1 MVPLRNNDREL
12 SVALMVS
19 LSNHE
24 GVALSHP
31 HPAVIPAQ
39 AGIQGPKHRPVNPT
53 LVSRLRGNDT
63 E

>member
-1 MVPLRNNDREL
+1 
-12 SVALMVS
+12 MVS

-31 HPAVIPAQ
+31 YPGVIPAT
-39 AGIQGPKHRPVNPT
+39 AGIQGLKHRPVNPT
-53 LVSRLRGNDT
+53 LESTSPPPR

>member
-1 MVPLRNNDREL
+1 MVRMRNNDREL

-24 GVALSHP
+24 GVAP
-31 HPAVIPAQ
+31 IPPSQ
-39 AGIQGPKHRPVNPT
+39 
-53 LVSRLRGNDT
+53 